1 MLLPLSMTKVE
12 TTEPVEMPCETVSSS
27 GMARKEERVGALRR
41 VRHQSSPFLSIL
53 SEERILILRV
63 FRRLRKKKEREPVP
77 GALTEKKGKKE

>member
-1 MLLPLSMTKVE
+1 
-12 TTEPVEMPCETVSSS
+12 
-27 GMARKEERVGALRR
+27 
-41 VRHQSSPFLSIL
+41 L